1 MILLDTNVLIN
12 AFDPGSPCCE
22 WARDTIADAV
32 AVDGA
37 AIHAVSLPKYA
48 WGIETLTCRSLTFS
62 FFPKV
67 SLTTPR

>member
-22 WARDTIADAV
+22 WARDTI
-32 AVDGA
+32 GA